1 MLKSPEEEKFRTLNM
16 ENAAIQT
23 KITKL
28 SGGIKIM
35 KGLGFVVKQDV
46 NKFYLAQENIDQDL
60 LFKSQTFFE
69 SKVH

>member
-1 MLKSPEEEKFRTLNM
+1 M

-46 NKFYLAQENIDQDL
+46 NKLYLAQENIDQDL
-60 LFKSQTFFE
+60 L
-69 SKVH
+69 V

>member
-46 NKFYLAQENIDQDL
+46 NKLYLA
-60 LFKSQTFFE
+60 
-69 SKVH
+69 